1 MKRSR
6 FACLLLTAVCAVS
19 LLCPAAWAA
28 EVKALSATVERTG
41 GNVSLHYS
49 MVEQGVED
57 SSRLSAEVRQQVKT
71 TARRTSDSSVSI
83 STADRAEAE
92 SLLGIRL
99 ASSTAF
105 DALQK
110 GSENSENIVV
120 AFRPSQKVDQTSY
133 YQYRVD
139 GESRIEL
146 LADTRWDESFQ
157 RAETVWIAP
166 GGASVSKAT
175 YTAQTGETYQI
186 SSVKNA
192 AGATVQQYVLF
203 QNGGTVYT
211 LIASGAS
218 LPQNYLYSI
227 LDTMTFPA

>member
-41 GNVSLHYS
+41 GNVNLHYS
-49 MVEQGVED
+49 MMEQGVED

-92 SLLGIRL
+92 SLLGIQL

-110 GSENSENIVV
+110 ESENSENIVV

-139 GESRIEL
+139 GENRIEL

-157 RAETVWIAP
+157 RAETVWTAP
-166 GGASVSKAT
+166 GASVSKAT

-218 LPQNYLYSI
+218 LLQNYLYSI